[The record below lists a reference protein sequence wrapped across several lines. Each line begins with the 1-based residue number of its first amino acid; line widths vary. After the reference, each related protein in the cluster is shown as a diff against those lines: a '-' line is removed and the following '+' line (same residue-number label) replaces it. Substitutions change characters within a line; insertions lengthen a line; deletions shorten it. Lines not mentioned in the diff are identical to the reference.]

1 MVKRYYE
8 KLYGSKL
15 NNLYEMNII
24 IDKHILPKLTWEE
37 RENISSFI
45 FIIDI
50 ESVNKNLSTK
60 EDLGPDG
67 FICEILNM

>member
-15 NNLYEMNII
+15 NNLYKMNII

-67 FICEILNM
+67 FTCEILNM